1 MEKIKTETMVEEQVQ
16 AAEMVTFI
24 SMSEIEAAR
33 KELRLNK
40 IDETIFSDG
49 EMILA
54 IQEKERLA
62 ASTVVP
68 IIVDW
73 MMERN
78 FIMTGPQAVNYL
90 KENHSADISGLKFHV
105 IGDVDLD
112 TDGKFYLVVASTPQR
127 KIETIFKVYINGVIR
142 ELWAEN

>member
-1 MEKIKTETMVEEQVQ
+1 MEKIKTQTMVEEQTQ
-16 AAEMVTFI
+16 TAEMVTFI

-33 KELRLNK
+33 NALRLNK

-49 EMILA
+49 EIILA
-54 IQEKERLA
+54 IQEQERLG

-68 IIVDW
+68 VVVDW

-90 KENHSADISGLKFHV
+90 RENHSAAIESYKFHV
-105 IGDVDLD
+105 VGDLDFD
-112 TDGKFYLVVASTPQR
+112 TDGKFYLIVASTPQR
-127 KIETIFKVYINGVIR
+127 KVESIFKVYVSGVIR